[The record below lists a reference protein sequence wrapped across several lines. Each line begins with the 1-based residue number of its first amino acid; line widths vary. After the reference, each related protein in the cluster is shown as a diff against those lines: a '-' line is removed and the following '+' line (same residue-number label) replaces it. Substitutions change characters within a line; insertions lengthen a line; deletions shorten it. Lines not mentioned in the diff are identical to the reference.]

1 MIDQTLEL
9 LMSQIEEKRKQML
22 EGLGDGAAKD
32 YASYQNA
39 AGYIR
44 GLLTVQAM
52 ISDLARRM
60 ETSDD

>member
-9 LMSQIEEKRKQML
+9 LMSQIEDRRKQVL

-44 GLLTVQAM
+44 GLLTVQSMLA
-52 ISDLARRM
+52 DLAKRM
-60 ETSDD
+60 ETADD

>member
-1 MIDQTLEL
+1 MNDSLEL

-39 AGYIR
+39 TGYIR
-44 GLLTVQAM
+44 GLLTVQGM
-52 ISDLARRM
+52 IADLAKRM
-60 ETSDD
+60 ETFDE

>member
-1 MIDQTLEL
+1 MDDTLEL

-44 GLLTVQAM
+44 GLLTVQGM
-52 ISDLARRM
+52 IADLAKRM
-60 ETSDD
+60 ETFDE

>member
-22 EGLGDGAAKD
+22 ESIGDGAAKD
-32 YASYQNA
+32 FASYQHA

-44 GLLTVQAM
+44 GLLTVQGM
-52 ISDLARRM
+52 IADLAKRM
-60 ETSDD
+60 ETEDD